1 MHFCKDCILL
11 HSIVILCPSDDAAL
25 GASRFA
31 GKRINLSE
39 WERGRQLTLD
49 QMFPWTTTTLPPWW
63 WSWLWWSCWWRSPW
77 VAKTRLLGHQMPLLM
92 SLWAACHSQTIIH
105 TTITTITI
113 GIYSVCHHHHLLPN
127 FRLTSSS
134 PLDTSFWVGRISHLG
149 HQMDPVSMSHN
160 VTQSHHTIHKRTR
173 KMENKTT
180 QCSNIKWSVQ
190 SSAKFKQERTVRN
203 YVQQKSFSYIAF
215 VLSGGNCIEVQCI
228 LLCTLRAQCL
238 EEVYQVFGAFRKQLG
253 SKNANWCQGGEATT
267 APKTSTR
274 REIYFQI
281 WTKWFQNQEVQG

>member
-1 MHFCKDCILL
+1 MPVCVPLSPQWGSKHCTGGNLQRKIQIQNTRKYIDQAWQPLNRNPWNKVGIVQIQDALLQGLYFIAFHCNFMPFRWCRAGCIT
-11 HSIVILCPSDDAAL
+11 ICREENQPFWV
-25 GASRFA
+25 G
-31 GKRINLSE
+31 G
-39 WERGRQLTLD
+39 GRQLTLD

-105 TTITTITI
+105 TTITTITTITI

-160 VTQSHHTIHKRTR
+160 VTQSHHTIHKGHEKWKTNQHSVQTYSDQCRT
-173 KMENKTT
+173 
-180 QCSNIKWSVQ
+180 VQ
-190 SSAKFKQERTVRN
+190 SSN
-203 YVQQKSFSYIAF
+203 
-215 VLSGGNCIEVQCI
+215 
-228 LLCTLRAQCL
+228 
-238 EEVYQVFGAFRKQLG
+238 RKEL
-253 SKNANWCQGGEATT
+253 
-267 APKTSTR
+267 
-274 REIYFQI
+274 
-281 WTKWFQNQEVQG
+281 

>member
-1 MHFCKDCILL
+1 MPFRWCRAGCIT
-11 HSIVILCPSDDAAL
+11 ICREENQPFWV
-25 GASRFA
+25 G
-31 GKRINLSE
+31 G
-39 WERGRQLTLD
+39 GRQLTLD

-105 TTITTITI
+105 TTITTITTITI

-160 VTQSHHTIHKRTR
+160 VTQSHHTIHKGHEKWKTNQHSVQTYSDQCRT
-173 KMENKTT
+173 
-180 QCSNIKWSVQ
+180 VQ
-190 SSAKFKQERTVRN
+190 SSNRKELLGITCNKNRFRTLHLYFQVWTVMKYN
-203 YVQQKSFSYIAF
+203 VFYC
-215 VLSGGNCIEVQCI
+215 VLWGPSVWRQC
-228 LLCTLRAQCL
+228 TKCL
-238 EEVYQVFGAFRKQLG
+238 EPSG
-253 SKNANWCQGGEATT
+253 NN
-267 APKTSTR
+267 
-274 REIYFQI
+274 
-281 WTKWFQNQEVQG
+281 